1 VPGWKEPT
9 TGAKTYEDLP
19 KNARLYLEKVCELIG
34 AKLSLVGVG
43 QKREQTIVVTPD
55 FVPSS

>member
-19 KNARLYLEKVCELIG
+19 ENARLYLEKVCELIG
-34 AKLSLVGVG
+34 TKLSLVGVG

-55 FVPSS
+55 LVPSS